1 MEVKQIIFFW
11 KNFGVPGWIISGM
24 FGESCSRDD
33 FLSIKLHNFNEGD
46 DDDDQARVD
55 GFS

>member
-1 MEVKQIIFFW
+1 MEVKQIIFFR
-11 KNFGVPGWIISGM
+11 KNFGFPGWIISGM

-33 FLSIKLHNFNEGD
+33 FLSNNVNEGD
-46 DDDDQARVD
+46 DDVQARVD